1 MLGMSQ
7 ESWMIKKNSLFHIL
21 SIFFFINLNTFLLSS
36 TEWEK
41 QKLMILNDN
50 QVLGKFNV
58 EIAKTPYQ
66 LQKGLM
72 YRKHLDEMSGMLF
85 VFEKIGEKSFW
96 MKNTFISLDIIFI
109 NDYGKILT
117 IHENTIPF
125 SEKPLKGEGETKY
138 VLEINSGLSKKYKIL
153 EGYQVLHPII
163 QKKSLK
169 KCN

>member
-1 MLGMSQ
+1 
-7 ESWMIKKNSLFHIL
+7 MIKKNSLFHIL

-85 VFEKIGEKSFW
+85 VFEKIGEKNFW

-109 NDYGKILT
+109 NDCGKILT
-117 IHENTIPF
+117 IYENTIPF